1 MPRTAGAAQLDE
13 RPLIG
18 SRRRASM
25 VRPKIRRPRRKP
37 RRRRDPAA
45 ELDAKLDRVEAGTL
59 RRGFAASRDAMAAV
73 IVVRA
78 IERASELAAEKGGS
92 RALRKALDGARAPMA
107 AFLESQLRTTNKR
120 RSRKKA

>member
-1 MPRTAGAAQLDE
+1 
-13 RPLIG
+13 
-18 SRRRASM
+18 M
-25 VRPKIRRPRRKP
+25 VRPKIRRPPRKP

-45 ELDAKLDRVEAGTL
+45 ELDAKLARVEAGTL

-78 IERASELAAEKGGS
+78 IERASELVAEEGGS
-92 RALRKALDGARAPMA
+92 RALQKALDGARAPMA
-107 AFLESQLRTTNKR
+107 AFLQSQLRTTNKR